1 MTHIEI
7 ELSREHTVVQTRTVI
22 ITDEDLKKFFGG
34 DLSNINGDELAVVI
48 DSLQRSNSLRETS
61 INKRKINSP
70 TRMKITRDNESEINK
85 ASHLLAERL
94 FDRGHSICD
103 YYGKGSQYV
112 SSEENAE

>member
-22 ITDEDLKKFFGG
+22 ITDEDLKRFYGG
-34 DLSNINGDELAVVI
+34 DLSEIDGDELAVVI
-48 DSLQRSNSLRETS
+48 DSLQRNNRLREKEIT
-61 INKRKINSP
+61 KRKINSP
-70 TRMKITRDNESEINK
+70 TRMKIARNNESETSK

-103 YYGKGSQYV
+103 YYGKGSEYV

>member
-1 MTHIEI
+1 MTHIEV

-34 DLSNINGDELAVVI
+34 DLSEINGDELAVVI
-48 DSLQRSNSLRETS
+48 DSLRETS

-70 TRMKITRDNESEINK
+70 TRMKISRGNETEVNK

-112 SSEENAE
+112 SSEENA

>member
-7 ELSREHTVVQTRTVI
+7 ELSREHTVVQTRTLV

-34 DLSNINGDELAVVI
+34 DLAEIGGDELAVVI

-61 INKRKINSP
+61 ISKRKINSP
-70 TRMKITRDNESEINK
+70 TRMKIKRDNESEINK

-103 YYGKGSQYV
+103 YYGKGSEYV